1 MVTTRLLICLGLV
14 ALTTPALCAQFF
26 IVQDPAT
33 NRCTIAEE
41 PPNPRAGPSN
51 PLPTNPPYS
60 TLSQAPS
67 QPMPTSTVVVGDGAY
82 GDRATAEADMKAIAA
97 CAGGRQ

>member
-1 MVTTRLLICLGLV
+1 MLTTRLLICLGLV

-51 PLPTNPPYS
+51 PLPTNPQYS
-60 TLSQAPS
+60 TLPQAPS
-67 QPMPTSTVVVGDGAY
+67 QPSPSSPVVIAAGPYGAL
-82 GDRATAEADMKAIAA
+82 APLEADIN
-97 CAGGRQ
+97 RSLLSP